1 MGITGNTFGKSTGIG
16 SKLGAGLTKMLT
28 PLTKAI
34 NTVMAE
40 VNSFLNAGVFKNLL
54 GTVNS
59 FLGTAGAQLFGAG
72 FALKTMF
79 TGDTKEKLLSM
90 IFLELELIY
99 QNLLNI
105 VAAIYSSKT
114 TGGAA
119 LVATGGHISGEG
131 TETSDSIPAMLSN
144 NEYVVK
150 ASAVRKYGT
159 NFLDAVNSGTFS
171 KLHVAKFATGGSVGG
186 KVAETTAKGIASFA
200 GDIGSN
206 VSTTNHI
213 SIGLLRDDDAIISS
227 YLNSSKGQ
235 KYLLDFNK
243 NHASVMSKFG
253 R

>member
-1 MGITGNTFGKSTGIG
+1 MIYNIMVTVDNTNAKRQEANATKYSTNAKITNTSTSSAGSAGALGLAGNSVGISGGYYPMGITGNTFGKSTGIG

-79 TGDTKEKLLSM
+79 TGDTREKLLSM

-105 VAAIYSSKT
+105 VAAIYSSK
-114 TGGAA
+114 
-119 LVATGGHISGEG
+119 ATG
-131 TETSDSIPAMLSN
+131 D
-144 NEYVVK
+144 
-150 ASAVRKYGT
+150 
-159 NFLDAVNSGTFS
+159 
-171 KLHVAKFATGGSVGG
+171 
-186 KVAETTAKGIASFA
+186 
-200 GDIGSN
+200 
-206 VSTTNHI
+206 
-213 SIGLLRDDDAIISS
+213 
-227 YLNSSKGQ
+227 
-235 KYLLDFNK
+235 
-243 NHASVMSKFG
+243 
-253 R
+253 